1 MNITYLNN
9 KKTFRIFFVISF
21 MVILFILADA
31 TGLRERITTTYI
43 KNLFL
48 EHKLVGSV
56 LFVSLFAIG
65 NIFYIPGWV
74 FLVGGI
80 LAVGEW
86 YAGPLAFLGG
96 VASSVLSYIL
106 VGLAGKDALRALE
119 KKRYAKLFFKHLD
132 DKPIRTIIL
141 LRFIFQTAPFL
152 NYALILS
159 KVRFRDFWWGTF
171 FGLPIPIFL
180 YCIFYDVIFKSLIN
194 Q

>member
-1 MNITYLNN
+1 
-9 KKTFRIFFVISF
+9 
-21 MVILFILADA
+21 MVILFILVDA

-86 YAGPLAFLGG
+86 YAGPLVFLGG
-96 VASSVLSYIL
+96 VVSSVLSYIL

-119 KKRYAKLFFKHLD
+119 NQKYAKNFFKHLD
-132 DKPIRTIIL
+132 TKPIRTIIL
-141 LRFIFQTAPFL
+141 
-152 NYALILS
+152 
-159 KVRFRDFWWGTF
+159 
-171 FGLPIPIFL
+171 
-180 YCIFYDVIFKSLIN
+180 
-194 Q
+194 

>member
-1 MNITYLNN
+1 MNIPHLNN
-9 KKTFRIFFVISF
+9 KKVFRIFLVIVF

-31 TGLRERITTTYI
+31 TGLRETITIAYI
-43 KNLFL
+43 KDLFL
-48 EHKLVGSV
+48 EHKFVGSV
-56 LFVSLFAIG
+56 LFVTLFAIG

-80 LAVGEW
+80 LAVGKW
-86 YAGPLAFLGG
+86 YAGPLTFLGG

-106 VGLAGKDALRALE
+106 VGLVGKDALRALE
-119 KKRYAKLFFKHLD
+119 KQRYAKKFFKHLD
-132 DKPIRTIIL
+132 DRPIRTIIF

-159 KVRFRDFWWGTF
+159 KVRFRDFWWGTI

-180 YCIFYDVIFKSLIN
+180 YCVFYEVIFKSLIN

>member
-1 MNITYLNN
+1 MNIPYLDN
-9 KKTFRIFFVISF
+9 KKAFRIFFVIIF

-31 TGLRERITTTYI
+31 TGLRETITIAYI
-43 KNLFL
+43 KDLFL

-56 LFVSLFAIG
+56 LFVLLFAIG

-80 LAVGEW
+80 LAVGKW

-106 VGLAGKDALRALE
+106 VGLVGKDALRALE
-119 KKRYAKLFFKHLD
+119 KQRYAKKFFKHLD

-180 YCIFYDVIFKSLIN
+180 YCVFYDVIFKSLIN

>member
-1 MNITYLNN
+1 MNIRYLNN
-9 KKTFRIFFVISF
+9 KKTLRIFFVISF

>member
-1 MNITYLNN
+1 MNIPYLDN
-9 KKTFRIFFVISF
+9 KKVFRIFFVISF
-21 MVILFILADA
+21 MVILFIVADA
-31 TGLRERITTTYI
+31 TGLRERITIAYI

-56 LFVSLFAIG
+56 LFVLLFAIG

-80 LAVGEW
+80 LAVGKW

-106 VGLAGKDALRALE
+106 IGLVGKDALRALE
-119 KKRYAKLFFKHLD
+119 KQRYAKKFFKHLD
-132 DKPIRTIIL
+132 DKPIRTIIF

-180 YCIFYDVIFKSLIN
+180 YCVFYDVIFKYLIN

>member
-1 MNITYLNN
+1 MNIPYLDN
-9 KKTFRIFFVISF
+9 KKVFRIFFVISF
-21 MVILFILADA
+21 MVILFIVADA
-31 TGLRERITTTYI
+31 TGLRETITIAYI
-43 KNLFL
+43 KDLFL

-56 LFVSLFAIG
+56 LFVTLFAIG

-74 FLVGGI
+74 FLVWGI
-80 LAVGEW
+80 LAVGKW

-106 VGLAGKDALRALE
+106 VGLVGKDALRALE
-119 KKRYAKLFFKHLD
+119 KQRYAKKFFKHLD

-180 YCIFYDVIFKSLIN
+180 YCVFYDVIFKSLIN

>member
-1 MNITYLNN
+1 
-9 KKTFRIFFVISF
+9 
-21 MVILFILADA
+21 MVILFIFADA
-31 TGLRERITTTYI
+31 TGLRETITIAYI
-43 KNLFL
+43 KDLFL
-48 EHKLVGSV
+48 EHKFVGSV
-56 LFVSLFAIG
+56 LFVTLFAIG

-80 LAVGEW
+80 LAVGKW

-106 VGLAGKDALRALE
+106 VGLVGKDALRALE
-119 KKRYAKLFFKHLD
+119 KQKYAKKFFKHLD
-132 DKPIRTIIL
+132 DRPIRTIIF

-159 KVRFRDFWWGTF
+159 KVRFRDFWWGTI

-180 YCIFYDVIFKSLIN
+180 YCVFYDVIFKNLIN

>member
-1 MNITYLNN
+1 
-9 KKTFRIFFVISF
+9 

>member
-1 MNITYLNN
+1 MA
-9 KKTFRIFFVISF
+9 V
-21 MVILFILADA
+21 LFILAEA
-31 TGLRERITTTYI
+31 TGLRERITATYI
-43 KNLFL
+43 KDLFL
-48 EHKLVGSV
+48 EHKIVGSV
-56 LFVSLFAIG
+56 LFVSLFALG

-80 LAVGEW
+80 LAVGKW

-96 VASSVLSYIL
+96 VTSSVLSYFL
-106 VGLAGKDALRALE
+106 VGLVGKDALRVLE
-119 KKRYAKLFFKHLD
+119 KQKYAKAFFQHLD

-180 YCIFYDVIFKSLIN
+180 YCLFYEVIFKSLIN

>member
-1 MNITYLNN
+1 MNISYLNN
-9 KKTFRIFFVISF
+9 KKVFRIFFVISF

-31 TGLRERITTTYI
+31 TGLRERITTAYI

-80 LAVGEW
+80 LAVGKW
-86 YAGPLAFLGG
+86 YAGPLVFLGG

-106 VGLAGKDALRALE
+106 VGLVGKDALRAFE
-119 KKRYAKLFFKHLD
+119 KQRYAKKFFKHLD
-132 DKPIRTIIL
+132 HKPIRTIIL

-180 YCIFYDVIFKSLIN
+180 YCVFYEVIFKNLIN
-194 Q
+194 